1 MGSKDADLV
10 HLVWH
15 LLGMFANV
23 CMLVQLIYAEGTL
36 AGAFNCLALY
46 CVAIRSCE
54 FSTSVHCIAT
64 ESSQAEAQVAQS
76 PSIMRCRILV

>member
-23 CMLVQLIYAEGTL
+23 CMLVQLIYAEETL
-36 AGAFNCLALY
+36 AGKFNRLAHY
-46 CVAIRSCE
+46 
-54 FSTSVHCIAT
+54 
-64 ESSQAEAQVAQS
+64 
-76 PSIMRCRILV
+76 LVSLLGVVS